1 MIRNIIVNTGI
12 VALVCIALLLN
23 GCTVIGMVI
32 GHASDK
38 SKPDTVHVAAQ
49 DFNGLTPG
57 TKISVYTKD
66 GAVSTGRYKGI
77 EAMNENAYTAQYGNC
92 KNALKDRVW
101 LPALG
106 EEIQLKLAGID
117 VLFRRQF
124 TGFEPHRILVQKID
138 TGEKGMALVDRVD
151 QIEND
156 DGNVLPGSTLK
167 ELMTEGVISY
177 SSQILLQVD
186 MTVTKIPVDEVD
198 HVEAK
203 NKKYG
208 IVIALLGLGVDIL
221 VITSFKNAMNNI
233 SLDWGY

>member
-1 MIRNIIVNTGI
+1 MTHNAIMKLGIII
-12 VALVCIALLLN
+12 LVCLALLFN
-23 GCTVIGMVI
+23 GCTVIGLAI
-32 GHASDK
+32 GSASDK

-57 TKISVYTKD
+57 TKISVHTKD

-77 EAMNENAYTAQYGNC
+77 EAMNEDAYTARYGNC
-92 KNALKDRVW
+92 KKALKDRVW

-124 TGFEPHRILVQKID
+124 TGFEPHHMLVQKID

-151 QIEND
+151 QIEDD

-186 MTVTKIPVDEVD
+186 MTVTKISVDEVD
-198 HVEAK
+198 HVESK
-203 NKKYG
+203 NTKYG
-208 IVIALLGLGVDIL
+208 GIIALFGLVIDIL
-221 VITSFKNAMNNI
+221 VILSLKNMQI
-233 SLDWGY
+233 GFDWE

>member
-1 MIRNIIVNTGI
+1 MTRNVIFKLCIIS
-12 VALVCIALLLN
+12 LVHIGLLLN
-23 GCTVIGMVI
+23 GCTGVGCLIGN
-32 GHASDK
+32 ASDR
-38 SKPDTVHVAAQ
+38 SQPDKIHVAAQ
-49 DFNGLTPG
+49 DIDGLAIG
-57 TKISVYTKD
+57 RKISVHTKD

-77 EAMNENAYTAQYGNC
+77 KPIDNEVYS
-92 KNALKDRVW
+92 ALYDSCRGRLKERVW

-106 EEIQLKLAGID
+106 EEIQLKLTGID

-124 TGFEPHRILVQKID
+124 TGFEPHCVLVQKID
-138 TGEKGMALVDRVD
+138 TGEKGMALIDRVD
-151 QIEND
+151 QIED
-156 DGNVLPGSTLK
+156 DEGNVLPGSTLK

-177 SSQILLQVD
+177 SSQIFLQKD

-208 IVIALLGLGVDIL
+208 IFIALLGLAIDIL
-221 VITSFKNAMNNI
+221 VLVGRSSSIWQI